1 LRIAEGGGELSVG
14 EREALGGMGMGKVR
28 EEVGLRMG
36 NGVD

>member
-1 LRIAEGGGELSVG
+1 VGGGEWCVG
-14 EREALGGMGMGKVR
+14 EWEAVGGLGMGKVR